1 MKESIEEIGFF
12 ASEDWQVKKPNVFC
26 KDISSKKNMFWHS
39 SHFFKKSIEKS
50 IPRYKLGKGSVL
62 MRKIPVGTCG
72 LWLLGALVFLA
83 CAVLPAQAEALHYA
97 APVKGDMALLPYLE
111 YSLRSPASGEA
122 EFAPFKDMPFVVP
135 PGAVWGRILLIPEK
149 GSVVEDMVIS
159 MGNGAPGQPMVWA
172 APLGQDEQP
181 LSLATPSGL
190 FQEIPHTAAGYV
202 LPAALFKTDSGD
214 LRGIEIRLRMDGVP
228 SLWFSP
234 VLFSSQK
241 QLSTASQSARP
252 FLLVSL
258 AVLGLLALV
267 RGLGTREEGR
277 LWVTLF
283 CVSAFIQAFWA
294 MPVTPQGGVQIM
306 GIPSVLCAGLSLMLL
321 PYVARTV
328 LFVRERSRFWGI
340 ALLGAALPGALL
352 ALWPLLP
359 GQAWLVRFLDVWPLG
374 AVLTFIPV
382 FALFLRGVYG
392 SGFFVLAC
400 LSLVL
405 GSLLGI
411 MPPLLWYSNAL
422 ESMTIAGPLFAA
434 FSQPLSFTSWSL
446 APLFGLT
453 FGVLFLVAAPSA
465 VLYAE
470 PVEEKEDPTIPNL
483 SGMGINCGFMRKE
496 RSGGTLGH
504 TPIQL
509 SPLDQIVPLGANTGI
524 ASPAPEH
531 TQITHM
537 ANAALQEHL
546 SKLEL
551 AIRKPMD
558 ALLRGAVELDQLL
571 AAAAE
576 RKDLTALPQVRQ
588 QADTI
593 VASGREMMDIIT
605 RMPGSLR
612 RPRKKKAHEKGTG
625 HVAFDLPKLLNSV
638 AASIME
644 EAEAKNVA
652 FSWFVSP
659 HLSVRYY
666 GDFEQLKELL
676 LLLLRDSLRAS
687 AKGDVI
693 SVRFMRDP
701 ESREPSRLLCV
712 VADTGQGA
720 PPHSR
725 DGLGLLKAWELAS
738 SHSGFV
744 RMETGQRGLVFNIG
758 MRLVPLTA
766 TQETPEEQKNAALE
780 AEKRASTCL
789 VVSPKARDRHLLV
802 YYLQGMAELERIFE
816 ASNAR
821 EALEVYATATPP
833 LVVLD
838 PNLSE
843 DEYIQTIAQ
852 VRAFEGDNACPATS
866 FLGLCKDEK
875 TAAALM
881 RAGCDETL
889 PWPHA
894 RAALYAVLGP
904 LLDASRARPWP
915 SARRLP
921 ETEYVAGSPE
931 PVLEEAARKPER
943 LAVQVVPVVDTEN
956 ARDIGDLEIVLGPN
970 LRPLSATAQKTTVKS
985 EPRPDLILTLD
996 LKGAEER
1003 KTTALLEHAAE
1014 ATLQATMPPLAT
1026 ELVEVTEITGA
1037 EKEEETV
1044 FDLTPAH
1051 MARPNSTPLSA
1062 VTLSMEKEHEPTAE
1076 PVKAAVVE
1084 ASIPEPI
1091 VELVTEP
1098 VIDAPKPI
1106 AEAILEAIPEQ
1117 VLEPVAEA
1125 VPEPI
1130 EKPVAKP
1137 VEKSMEEAMAEVVAA
1152 LLAEQKPK
1160 HAPRASKP
1168 ASQSATKAAAN
1179 PQEEAALQPTD
1190 EQSTSPAILETIHLE
1205 APNTPGTSPFVPSE
1219 KKKGIFSR
1227 LFSFKPTPQVQ
1238 ISDTKA
1244 EELLGSEWVG
1254 EPEPL
1259 RIEIEPM
1266 SQEHADSI
1274 AEKPTVQVQNMR
1286 FVLTDKSEI
1295 PPEPDPTLAPKL
1307 EPEEEREQDAEL
1319 KTEQPATS
1327 VQKIPPVKSK
1337 KASAP
1342 KWDLT
1347 ALEDLANA
1355 AFTEAPLPSHP
1366 NIRILPVQ
1374 QYPENTPPDAT
1385 EQEPKKAKSI
1395 QAPPTSLSAMV
1406 DTAMLEPEP
1415 NTSSARMEHLSL
1427 LDFPA
1432 PQSAEKGRRKKGGLP
1447 TANGVSIGSYL
1458 SLDCE
1463 YSSGTAGRRPQDSA
1477 YDADNANTDVADI
1490 MELTEADMLYANP
1503 EAARNTADTMAE
1515 EAEDMAPPFADIHAL
1530 FTQMRTEWET
1540 GSPQFAETTQSLAM
1554 EAGEYGLYRLVDLC
1568 CGLAEV
1574 AGQGEED
1581 AVLQLMLDAEEEVSR
1596 LV

>member
-1 MKESIEEIGFF
+1 
-12 ASEDWQVKKPNVFC
+12 
-26 KDISSKKNMFWHS
+26 
-39 SHFFKKSIEKS
+39 
-50 IPRYKLGKGSVL
+50 
-62 MRKIPVGTCG
+62 MRKIPVGTFG

-83 CAVLPAQAEALHYA
+83 CAALPAQAEPLRFA
-97 APVKGDMALLPYLE
+97 APIKGDVALLPHLE

-122 EFAPFKDMPFVVP
+122 EFLPYKDMPFVVP
-135 PGAVWGRILLIPEK
+135 PGAVWARILLIPEK
-149 GSVVEDMVIS
+149 GSAIEDMVIA
-159 MGNGAPGQPMVWA
+159 MGDGAPGQPMVWA
-172 APLGQDEQP
+172 APLGQDGQP

-190 FQEIPHTAAGYV
+190 FQEIPPSSMGYV
-202 LPAALFKTDSGD
+202 LPSALFKTENGD
-214 LRGIEIRLRMDGVP
+214 LRGIEIRLRIDGVP

-234 VLFSSQK
+234 VLFSSHK
-241 QLSTASQSARP
+241 PLSTASQSARP

-283 CVSAFIQAFWA
+283 CAGAFVQAFWPMA
-294 MPVTPQGGVQIM
+294 VTPQGGVQLM

-328 LFVRERSRFWGI
+328 LFVRERSRFWGA
-340 ALLGAALPGALL
+340 ALLGAALPGAVL
-352 ALWPLLP
+352 ALWPLIP

-392 SGFFVLAC
+392 SGFFVLAS
-400 LSLVL
+400 LSLML

-411 MPPLLWYSNAL
+411 LPPLLWYTNAL
-422 ESMTIAGPLFAA
+422 ESVTIAGPLLAA

-470 PVEEKEDPTIPNL
+470 PVEEKDDAT
-483 SGMGINCGFMRKE
+483 M
-496 RSGGTLGH
+496 LGLAAEAALAKDTHGHRGKHTGAVAH
-504 TPIQL
+504 TPIHL
-509 SPLDQIVPLGANTGI
+509 NPLDQF
-524 ASPAPEH
+524 SPNAGGNAQPDQAH
-531 TQITHM
+531 ITYL
-537 ANAALQEHL
+537 ADTALQEHIT
-546 SKLEL
+546 KLEL
-551 AIRKPMD
+551 AIRHPMD

-571 AAAAE
+571 ASAAE
-576 RKDLTALPQVRQ
+576 KKDTAALAQARK
-588 QADTI
+588 QADSI

-612 RPRKKKAHEKGTG
+612 RPRKKKPHEKGTG

-687 AKGDVI
+687 GKGDVI

-758 MRLVPLTA
+758 LRLVPLTA
-766 TQETPEEQKNAALE
+766 SQETPEEQKNAALE

-843 DEYIQTIAQ
+843 EEYIQAIAQ
-852 VRAFEGDNACPATS
+852 IRAFEGDNACPATS

-875 TAAALM
+875 TAELLM

-915 SARRLP
+915 SSHRLV
-921 ETEYVAGSPE
+921 EAEYVAGAPATE
-931 PVLEEAARKPER
+931 VKPRKPER
-943 LAVQVVPVVDTEN
+943 LAVQAVPVEETEN
-956 ARDIGDLEIVLGPN
+956 ARDTSDMEIVLGPN
-970 LRPLSATAQKTTVKS
+970 LRPLSASSQKPANKT

-1003 KTTALLEHAAE
+1003 KAAALLDHAVEATTHPHLPAE
-1014 ATLQATMPPLAT
+1014 AEET
-1026 ELVEVTEITGA
+1026 V
-1037 EKEEETV
+1037 EEEAV
-1044 FDLTPAH
+1044 FDLTPEH
-1051 MARPNSTPLSA
+1051 MARPKSGRISA
-1062 VTLSMEKEHEPTAE
+1062 LTLSMEAKPETDPEVKPEPQAFLPEPEQRMEPEAKAE
-1076 PVKAAVVE
+1076 PFVG
-1084 ASIPEPI
+1084 
-1091 VELVTEP
+1091 
-1098 VIDAPKPI
+1098 
-1106 AEAILEAIPEQ
+1106 
-1117 VLEPVAEA
+1117 
-1125 VPEPI
+1125 VPEHA
-1130 EKPVAKP
+1130 VAKP
-1137 VEKSMEEAMAEVVAA
+1137 EAFTAAVEEPALAPIEAAAQPIAATTAQPLTKPATEQTAPATEPEKKSLDEAMADVVAE
-1152 LLAEQKPK
+1152 LTMLADAK
-1160 HAPRASKP
+1160 KP
-1168 ASQSATKAAAN
+1168 AARPAPQSATPHKKAAEGEA
-1179 PQEEAALQPTD
+1179 PPHLEQEA
-1190 EQSTSPAILETIHLE
+1190 SPALLETIHLE
-1205 APNTPGTSPFVPSE
+1205 APTPPGTSPFAPSE

-1227 LFSFKPTPQVQ
+1227 LFSFKPTPQVHVL
-1238 ISDTKA
+1238 DAKA

-1259 RIEIEPM
+1259 RIEVEAM
-1266 SQEHADSI
+1266 TQEHVDSV
-1274 AEKPTVQVQNMR
+1274 AENPSVQVQSMR
-1286 FVLTDKSEI
+1286 FVLADASEM
-1295 PPEPDPTLAPKL
+1295 PPEPEPVPEQ
-1307 EPEEEREQDAEL
+1307 EPEQE
-1319 KTEQPATS
+1319 TEQEAEASPS
-1327 VQKIPPVKSK
+1327 ILPVQEKVAGKSK

-1342 KWDLT
+1342 HWDLSS
-1347 ALEDLANA
+1347 LEDLANA
-1355 AFTEAPLPSHP
+1355 AFMEAPLPTHP
-1366 NIRILPVQ
+1366 NIRVLPVQ
-1374 QYPENTPPDAT
+1374 QYPEYTTDTQADFAG
-1385 EQEPKKAKSI
+1385 QETQKPKNI

-1406 DTAMLEPEP
+1406 DTAMLGPDP
-1415 NTSSARMEHLSL
+1415 NPSSARMEHLSL
-1427 LDFPA
+1427 LDFPS
-1432 PQSAEKGRRKKGGLP
+1432 PQPTEKGRRKKDGLP

-1458 SLDCE
+1458 SLDSE
-1463 YSSGTAGRRPQDSA
+1463 YSSGASGRRPQDSA
-1477 YDADNANTDVADI
+1477 YTDTADI
-1490 MELTEADMLYANP
+1490 MDLTEADMLYANP
-1503 EAARNTADTMAE
+1503 KAPQNAE
-1515 EAEDMAPPFADIHAL
+1515 GMEEETEDMAPPFADIHAL
-1530 FTQMRTEWET
+1530 FTQMRGEWET
-1540 GSPQFAETTQSLAM
+1540 GSPQFADTTQRLAM

-1568 CGLAEV
+1568 CGLTDV
-1574 AGQGEED
+1574 AGKGEED
-1581 AVLQLMLDAEEEVSR
+1581 AVLQLLLDAEEEVSR